1 MDDRQ
6 GRKELDVGGESG
18 MMESIQRFGSQD
30 AGVRS
35 VRRIKAA
42 WKIRAAWR
50 DGRARWEMKDL
61 E

>member
-1 MDDRQ
+1 
-6 GRKELDVGGESG
+6 

-42 WKIRAAWR
+42 WR